1 MVGQCCVYDRLM
13 RWQDEINKSESYASR
28 DGKMLL
34 KRNVPRKETVN
45 ERKKG
50 TEQGCDNGSV
60 VVEKVGSKYQ
70 NQQQHVEDA

>member
-1 MVGQCCVYDRLM
+1 MYQEKKLLM
-13 RWQDEINKSESYASR
+13 
-28 DGKMLL
+28 
-34 KRNVPRKETVN
+34 KE
-45 ERKKG
+45 KKG